1 MVAID
6 TNIAIAYLKQEL
18 VIPAGVNV
26 EDFLLPVTVVG
37 ELLFG
42 AANSGRAIDN
52 LREYRSFIHD
62 LRVLLLDAAAAEH
75 YAEIRL
81 ALKQKGRPI
90 PENDM
95 WIAAICRA
103 HDVPLLTFDKHFAE
117 IPGLLLVT
125 R

>member
-6 TNIAIAYLKQEL
+6 TNIAIAYLKHEL
-18 VIPAGVNV
+18 ILPNGVDV

-42 AANSGRAIDN
+42 AANSGRPAEN
-52 LREYRSFIHD
+52 LRAYRSFIRD
-62 LRVLLLDAAAAEH
+62 LRALSLDALAAEH

-103 HDVPLLTFDKHFAE
+103 HDVPLLTFDKHFGE
-117 IPGLLLVT
+117 ITGLALLT
-125 R
+125 L

>member
-6 TNIAIAYLKQEL
+6 TNVAITWLKTS
-18 VIPAGVNV
+18 
-26 EDFLLPVTVVG
+26 FTLPVGMNVNDFALPTPVVG
-37 ELLFG
+37 EMLFG
-42 AANSGRAIDN
+42 ARNSGRPVAN
-52 LREYRSFIHD
+52 LELYRSFFSN
-62 LRVLLLDAAAAEH
+62 LPVLSLNLLAAEH

-103 HDVPLLTFDKHFAE
+103 HDVPLLTFDQHFAE
-117 IPGLLLVT
+117 IPGLPLVT
-125 R
+125 L